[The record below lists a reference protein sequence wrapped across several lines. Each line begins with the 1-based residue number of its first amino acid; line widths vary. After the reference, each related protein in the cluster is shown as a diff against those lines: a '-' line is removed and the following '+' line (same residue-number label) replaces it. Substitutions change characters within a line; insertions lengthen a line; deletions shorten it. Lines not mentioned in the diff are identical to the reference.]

1 MYLYLEVVKREIRKS
16 RKPNKISTW
25 GGDKMA
31 KKVDWEKVGKLA
43 EKGFTA
49 QEISKKLKIAVGTLY
64 NNKSKWEPVPLEV
77 IAAEQKAGEIVGE
90 VLAQAPESTPINN
103 STTAREIIEVKEF
116 YKDTMGEIRG
126 RIKKILKGPNDEETF
141 KELQL
146 LEKLVKIVKE
156 SRGLDYDVND
166 ILLYKDVVSLE
177 VMLKKLELDSI
188 KALNGNGK

>member
-1 MYLYLEVVKREIRKS
+1 MKKRC
-16 RKPNKISTW
+16 KPIKISTL
-25 GGDKMA
+25 GGGKMA
-31 KKVDWEKVGKLA
+31 KRIDWEKVKKLA
-43 EKGFTA
+43 EKGYTA
-49 QEISKKLKIAVGTLY
+49 PEIAKRLKIAVGTLY
-64 NNKSKWEPVPLEV
+64 NNKDKWDPVPLEV

-90 VLAQAPESTPINN
+90 VLAQAPEVTPINN

-126 RIKKILKGPNDEETF
+126 RIKKILKGPSDEETF

-166 ILLYKDVVSLE
+166 ILLYKDIVSLE
-177 VMLKKLELDSI
+177 VMVKKLELETI
-188 KALNGNGK
+188 KATV